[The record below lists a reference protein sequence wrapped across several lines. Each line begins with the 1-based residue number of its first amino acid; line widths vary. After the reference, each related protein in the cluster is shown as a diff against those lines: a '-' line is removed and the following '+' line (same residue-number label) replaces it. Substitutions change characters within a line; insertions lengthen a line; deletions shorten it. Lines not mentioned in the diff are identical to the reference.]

1 MADQQV
7 RSFNRSFPSIVT
19 VLTSPVSIQ
28 EAFDPKV
35 SQPLEPTKE
44 YTAIW
49 DTGATKTAI
58 TNKLAK
64 ECGLKPTGMCKVGT
78 ASGETDAC
86 TYLVS
91 VYLPNK
97 VCIPQLRVTEV
108 KISGADVLIGMDI
121 IADGD
126 FAVTNHK
133 GKTNMSFRMPSIEC
147 IDFVKREPTIIEV
160 GGKKLNKVGRNELC
174 PCGSG
179 KKFKRCHGKVENS

>member
-1 MADQQV
+1 MPNQQV
-7 RSFNRSFPSIVT
+7 LSFNRSFPGIVS
-19 VLTSPVSIQ
+19 VLTSAVRIQ

-35 SQPLEPTKE
+35 SQPTEPTKE
-44 YTAIW
+44 YIAIW

-58 TNKLAK
+58 TNKLAQ

-78 ASGETDAC
+78 ALGEKDAC

-108 KISGADVLIGMDI
+108 NISGADVLVGMDI
-121 IADGD
+121 IANGD

-133 GKTNMSFRMPSIEC
+133 GKTNMSFRMPSVEC
-147 IDFVKREPTIIEV
+147 IDFVKQVPPTIDKN
-160 GGKKLNKVGRNELC
+160 GKILKKVDRNDPC

-179 KKFKRCHGKVENS
+179 KKYKKCHGK